1 MISYCFLGAIE
12 AVATD
17 GYLSE
22 KEIKKLTRIKKR
34 KQKDSIQELKSEIE
48 RLKK

>member
-1 MISYCFLGAIE
+1 MTSYVFLGAIE
-12 AVATD
+12 AVAHE

-34 KQKDSIQELKSEIE
+34 RMKDAIQELKSEIE
-48 RLKK
+48 RLRK

>member
-1 MISYCFLGAIE
+1 MTSYVFLE
-12 AVATD
+12 AVKAVASE

-34 KQKDSIQELKSEIE
+34 RMKNAGKKDSD
-48 RLKK
+48 RN

>member
-1 MISYCFLGAIE
+1 MTSYVFLE
-12 AVATD
+12 AVKAVASE

-22 KEIKKLTRIKKR
+22 KEIKKLTQIKKR
-34 KQKDSIQELKSEIE
+34 KQKDSIQELKSEIA

>member
-1 MISYCFLGAIE
+1 MTSYVFLGAIE
-12 AVATD
+12 AVASE

-34 KQKDSIQELKSEIE
+34 KVKDAP
-48 RLKK
+48 KKDRDRN

>member
-1 MISYCFLGAIE
+1 MTSYVFLGAVE
-12 AVATD
+12 AIAHE

-34 KQKDSIQELKSEIE
+34 RIKDD
-48 RLKK
+48 KKENRGN